1 MNRTL
6 ARLAAGFIAGTALA
20 ASPALAQKW
29 KDDPQVKALYAKA
42 KAEGEVNLWGPT
54 RLGMDWIQGEL
65 DKVFPGIK
73 IKMTPDLAATT
84 KIIAEARAGKHS
96 VDAYSFALGYF
107 VPLVQRDLMAKV
119 DYAGLWGVDAKNTF
133 FESKAAAT
141 HNLVYSFVYND
152 KLVKES
158 ELPKT
163 WTDLLHPR
171 WKNRL
176 TASSFLLPNVCAY
189 LALSWGEERATK
201 LCRGFVNDVNAL
213 ATRAPREAIISQGE
227 RHASIAEFTANAEVW
242 RIQQGLPIRWSPMTP
257 TMAAQ
262 FVIGALKNAPH
273 PNAAQLLAG
282 WLATDE
288 GKLARERE
296 RYDVDVREGTPSALG
311 KKLRAQLGGEILI
324 EDTANM
330 ERRAVLSTRMS
341 EIISG
346 QRK

>member
-1 MNRTL
+1 MKSTL
-6 ARLAAGFIAGTALA
+6 TWLVAGIVAVVAALQ
-20 ASPALAQKW
+20 ASPARAQKW
-29 KDDPQVKALYAKA
+29 KDNPQVKALYQKA
-42 KAEGEVNLWGPT
+42 RAEGEVNLWGPT
-54 RLGMDWIQGEL
+54 RLGMDWIQGEF

-73 IKMTPDLAATT
+73 IKETPDLAATT
-84 KIIAEARAGKHS
+84 KIIAEARAGRYS

-119 DYAGLWGVDAKNTF
+119 DYAGLWGVDPKNTF
-133 FESKAAAT
+133 FDSKAAAT
-141 HNLVYSFVYND
+141 HNLIYAFVYNE

-163 WTDLLHPR
+163 WTDLLQPR

-189 LALSWGEERATK
+189 LAISWGEERATK
-201 LCRGFVNDVNAL
+201 LCRGFVTEVNTL

-242 RIQQGLPIRWSPMTP
+242 RQQGMPIKWTPMNP

-273 PNAAQLLAG
+273 PNAAQLLSG

-296 RYDVDVREGTPSALG
+296 RFDVDVREGTPSALG
-311 KKLRAQLGGEILI
+311 KKLRAQLGGEVLI